1 MYFANSQS
9 KILHYAGCHHIDR
22 ISDEFLD
29 AITGG
34 LVTSMKTMT
43 DAFSAWGEEE

>member
-22 ISDEFLD
+22 ISDINFAGFDYIED
-29 AITGG
+29 ARSEGYR
-34 LVTSMKTMT
+34 L
-43 DAFSAWGEEE
+43 